1 MRPATTFLASAAS
14 RAGLIQA
21 SARMSGRRSPLVIIG
36 TATAIAVLLGAG
48 AYGLPRLHAGDCRDQ
63 AARYLEEHPVQGRD
77 FDQKLV
83 SAKPSDVW
91 VYTSGPLTS
100 VAAYSVPADLHVV
113 RYVHEFRSGLTSVS
127 LAPRKRRYMP

>member
-1 MRPATTFLASAAS
+1 
-14 RAGLIQA
+14 
-21 SARMSGRRSPLVIIG
+21 MSGQKSSLLFVG
-36 TATAIAVLLGAG
+36 AATAIAVLLGAG
-48 AYGLPRLHAGDCRDQ
+48 AYGLPHLHADECRDQ
-63 AARYLEEHPVQGRD
+63 AARYLEKHPVHGRG

-113 RYVHEFRSGLTSVS
+113 RYVHECRSSLTSVS
-127 LAPRKRRYMP
+127 LGPRKRLYML